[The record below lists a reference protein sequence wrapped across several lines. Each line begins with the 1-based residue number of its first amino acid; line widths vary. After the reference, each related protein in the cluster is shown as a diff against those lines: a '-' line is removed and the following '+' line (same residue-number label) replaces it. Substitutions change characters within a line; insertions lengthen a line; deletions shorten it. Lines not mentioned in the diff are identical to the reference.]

1 MIKIFLIIGLL
12 LNFTNPLVSQSVL
25 NPNYGL
31 KSHETLVINRID
43 IASESTTFHLTIGNR
58 IEGGTFCAD
67 RNIFIIH
74 PDGTRTK
81 LISSEGIPVC
91 PESHKFT
98 SIGEKVD
105 FTLTFSPLKLNTDW
119 IDLIEDCRDNCFY
132 FYGITLDSDL
142 NNRIDELF
150 RFAENGESLKA
161 LDGFTELLRETDS
174 RNNGIEGLLYVNII
188 KLAGESGKPEQAAE
202 FYKRFR
208 SSGAPGLKHY
218 LQYLDDQGIKY

>member
-105 FTLTFSPLKLNTDW
+105 FTLTFPPLKLNTDW

-161 LDGFTELLRETDS
+161 LDGFTELLRETER

>member
-1 MIKIFLIIGLL
+1 MIRIFLITGLL
-12 LNFTNPLVSQSVL
+12 LYFVNPAISQSVV

-31 KSHETLVINRID
+31 KSHETLVIKRID
-43 IASESTTFHLTIGNR
+43 AGSESTTLHLTIENR

-67 RNIFIIH
+67 KNIYIVY
-74 PDGTRTK
+74 PDGSEMK

-98 SIGEKVD
+98 STGEKLD
-105 FTLTFSPLKLNTDW
+105 FTLTFPPLKLNTGW
-119 IDLIEDCRDNCFY
+119 IDLIEECRDNCFY
-132 FYGITLDSDL
+132 FYGITLESDL
-142 NNRIDELF
+142 NNRVDELF

-161 LDGFTELLRETDS
+161 LEGFTELLRETDS

-188 KLAGESGKPEQAAE
+188 KLAGESGKQEQAAE
-202 FYKRFR
+202 FYKKLK

-218 LQYLDDQGIKY
+218 LQYLNNQGIKY

>member
-105 FTLTFSPLKLNTDW
+105 FTLTFPPLKLNTDW

>member
-1 MIKIFLIIGLL
+1 
-12 LNFTNPLVSQSVL
+12 
-25 NPNYGL
+25 L

-105 FTLTFSPLKLNTDW
+105 FTLTFPPLKLNTDW

-142 NNRIDELF
+142 NNRINELF

>member
-161 LDGFTELLRETDS
+161 LDGFTELLRETER

>member
-1 MIKIFLIIGLL
+1 
-12 LNFTNPLVSQSVL
+12 
-25 NPNYGL
+25 L